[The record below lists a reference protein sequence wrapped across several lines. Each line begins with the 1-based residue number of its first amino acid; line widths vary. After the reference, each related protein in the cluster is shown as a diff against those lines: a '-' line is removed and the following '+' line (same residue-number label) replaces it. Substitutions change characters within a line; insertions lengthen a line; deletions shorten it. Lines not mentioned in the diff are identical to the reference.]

1 MNPKTYLSK
10 KNFCVLPWTGLYI
23 QPDGEVRNCA
33 IVKKPIGNINDNN
46 INDIV
51 LGKINQNIK
60 EEMLTDSFPKQ
71 CSHCHTLEKMQP
83 NSLSQVSNRVW
94 YLKALRNTNFQLYD
108 DAKNY
113 NLKQLDLRWRNT
125 CNFACVYCGPDLSS
139 AWASEMNQPQHI
151 DETALKNSIEY
162 IHNNL
167 STVEHVY
174 LAGGEP
180 LLIKENLELLTRIS
194 KINPDIEIRINSNL
208 SIINNNIYNLLKQFK
223 NVQWTISVDSMG
235 DEFEYT
241 RYGGKWNTFL
251 DNLSQL
257 SKDFDNKIN
266 FNLVWF
272 ILNSS
277 SILECITQLQH
288 LGYHENM
295 FIVNPLDSP
304 VEWHVCNL
312 PESELDA
319 IRIKLE
325 HKLSKSNPAYSLYN
339 SLKLMLNYINKP
351 FTKDINKTFN
361 VLTEL
366 DNRRNL
372 DSSKIFTNL
381 YKLKGN

>member
-33 IVKKPIGNINDNN
+33 IVKEAIGNINDNS

-51 LGKINQNIK
+51 LGKINQDIK
-60 EEMLTDSFPKQ
+60 EEMLSDSFPKQ
-71 CSHCHTLEKMQP
+71 CSHCHTLEQMQP

-94 YLKALRNTNFQLYD
+94 YLKALRNTDLELFD

-139 AWASEMNQPQHI
+139 AWASEVNEPQHI

-162 IHNNL
+162 IYNNL

-180 LLIKENLELLTRIS
+180 LLIKENLELLTRIL
-194 KINPDIEIRINSNL
+194 KINPDIELRINSNL

-223 NVQWTISVDSMG
+223 NVQWTISVDSVG
-235 DEFEYT
+235 AEFEYT
-241 RYGGKWNTFL
+241 RYGGNWQVFL
-251 DNLSQL
+251 DNLVQL
-257 SKDFDNKIN
+257 SKDFEKIN

-272 ILNSS
+272 ILNAS
-277 SILECITQLQH
+277 SILDCIDQLQQ

-295 FIVNPLDSP
+295 FVVNPLNSP
-304 VEWHVCNL
+304 LEWHVCNL
-312 PESELDA
+312 PESELDI
-319 IRIKLE
+319 IRDKLE
-325 HKLSKSNPAYSLYN
+325 KKLRESDPAYSLYK
-339 SLKLMLNYINKP
+339 SLKLMLNYINTP
-351 FTKDINKTFN
+351 FAKDINKTFN
-361 VLTEL
+361 ALTGL

-372 DSSKIFTNL
+372 DSSKIFTDL